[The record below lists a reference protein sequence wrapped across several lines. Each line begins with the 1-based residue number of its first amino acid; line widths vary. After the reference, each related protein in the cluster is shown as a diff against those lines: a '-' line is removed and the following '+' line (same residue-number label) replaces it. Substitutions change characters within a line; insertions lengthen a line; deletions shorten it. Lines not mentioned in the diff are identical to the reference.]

1 MIYAYAICE
10 PATAATPPRRRGL
23 GGAAL
28 RVLRC
33 DGLAAVYSRHRSLRP
48 RPSPELVLGHEGVI
62 EAVMARGPVLPLRFG
77 TQLESEQQLTTLV
90 SQRRDQLL
98 RALDRVRGHVEIG
111 VRVIPERAAPRAG
124 AAGRER
130 SGREHLLALARH
142 QRGADRAARDL
153 HAPLA
158 ALATAS
164 VVREHPAPPAV
175 LVSSY
180 LVDAAAVAEFRRRAQ
195 ELAARHEGTSVTVTG
210 PWPPYSFVVG
220 QDE

>member
-1 MIYAYAICE
+1 MIYAYAICD
-10 PATAATPPRRRGL
+10 PATAATPPGRRGL

-28 RVLRC
+28 RVLPC

-48 RPSPELVLGHEGVI
+48 RPSPELVLGHESVVEGI
-62 EAVMARGPVLPLRFG
+62 MARGTVLPLRFG
-77 TQLESEQQLTTLV
+77 TQLESEEQLTALV

-98 RALDRVRGHVEIG
+98 RALDRVRGRVEIG
-111 VRVIPERAAPRAG
+111 VRVTSERAVRRAG
-124 AAGRER
+124 AAGGER
-130 SGREHLLALARH
+130 SGRDHLLALVRQ
-142 QRGADRAARDL
+142 QRLADRATRDL

-158 ALATAS
+158 ALATES
-164 VVREHPAPPAV
+164 VVRERPDPPAV

-180 LVDAAAVAEFRRRAQ
+180 LVDGAAVAEFRRRAE
-195 ELAARHEGTSVTVTG
+195 ELAARVEATSVTVTG

>member
-10 PATAATPPRRRGL
+10 PASAATLPRRRGL

-48 RPSPELVLGHEGVI
+48 RPSPELVLGHESVI

-77 TQLESEQQLTTLV
+77 TQLESEEQLTTLV

-111 VRVIPERAAPRAG
+111 VRVIPERAAPG
-124 AAGRER
+124 ASSGGGER
-130 SGREHLLALARH
+130 SGRDHLLALARQ
-142 QRGADRAARDL
+142 QRRADRAARDL
-153 HAPLA
+153 HTPLA
-158 ALATAS
+158 ALATES
-164 VVREHPAPPAV
+164 VVRERPAPPAV

-180 LVDAAAVAEFRRRAQ
+180 LVDAGAVTEFRRRAE
-195 ELAARHEGTSVTVTG
+195 ELAARLQGTSVTVTG

-220 QDE
+220 QDG